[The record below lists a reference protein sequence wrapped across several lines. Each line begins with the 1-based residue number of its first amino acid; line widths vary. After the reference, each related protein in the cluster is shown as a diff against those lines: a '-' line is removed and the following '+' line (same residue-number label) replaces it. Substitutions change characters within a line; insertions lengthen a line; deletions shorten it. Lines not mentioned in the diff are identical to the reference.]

1 MNKSVDNILEECIT
15 KGSRKSFFLF
25 AGAGSGKTHSLVV
38 LLNKIRDKWEQKF
51 KIENRHVAVITY
63 TNAATDEIISRLNYS
78 PLFHVSTIHSFVWN
92 VIQSY
97 QSDIKKY
104 YLRFKE
110 EEKAELEEKIN
121 KARKKDGKTYLN
133 NVDKFDKVI
142 KSIAKIETVHKF
154 IYNPNGNNFEY
165 NALSHAE
172 VIKIGAK
179 MIVENKL
186 LQEIIAQQY
195 PFLLID
201 ESQDT
206 KKELVQAFFELERN
220 FGGENF
226 TLGFIGD
233 QKQRIYTD
241 GEERITTIIP
251 KEWETPVKPINYR
264 CDKRIIKL
272 SNKISE
278 SIEQNATQNPRENA
292 EEGFVH
298 LFLIRNNDEMNKFEK
313 EANVVLSMKEL
324 TGDDKWSMEDNNVK
338 ILTLEHMMA
347 ARRLGFED
355 FLGIMRRVDKYS
367 QTLLQG
373 KVDDMDVFTKLSFPL
388 IDSLKKGDN
397 LSALNLLKSYSP
409 LLINLAPDKAYETL
423 SKCRKILDGLQKMD
437 LGRVTI
443 KEFLKNIVVT
453 NLFNVP
459 QLLIDALSVP
469 LESLEEQNDKVLY
482 AWCSVMNLP
491 VIQIVNFNNYIN
503 GNSMFGTHQGV
514 KGLEFDRVLVIIDEK
529 ESNMPLFNYNKLFGV
544 EPLSTTDIN
553 NRKEGKET
561 TIERTMR
568 LFYVACTRARHSLA
582 IAIYTDNPE
591 IIKQTVTRNGWF
603 DSAEISIM

>member
-1 MNKSVDNILEECIT
+1 MNKPVDKILEECIT

-25 AGAGSGKTHSLVV
+25 AGAGSGKTYSLVV

-110 EEKAELEEKIN
+110 DEKVELEEKIN
-121 KARKKDGKTYLN
+121 KARKKEGKTYLN

-278 SIEQNATQNPRENA
+278 SIEQNATQNPRESA

-313 EANVVLSMKEL
+313 EANVVLSMKDL
-324 TGDDKWSMEDNNVK
+324 TGDDKWSIEGNNIK

-355 FLGIMRRVDKYS
+355 FFGIMRRVDKYS

-409 LLINLAPDKAYETL
+409 LLMNLPPDKAYETL
-423 SKCRKILDGLQKMD
+423 SKCREILDGLQKMD
-437 LGRVTI
+437 LGEVTI
-443 KEFLKNIVVT
+443 KEFLKNIIET

-459 QLLIDALSVP
+459 QLLIDALSTP
-469 LESLEEQNDKVLY
+469 LESLEEQNDEVLY
-482 AWCSVMNLP
+482 AWGSVMDLP
-491 VIQIVNFNNYIN
+491 VIQILRFNNYIN
-503 GNSMFGTHQGV
+503 GYSMFGTHQGV

-529 ESNMPLFNYNKLFGV
+529 ESNMFLFNYNKLFGV
-544 EPLSTTDIN
+544 EPLSATDIN

-561 TIERTMR
+561 TLERTTR
-568 LFYVACTRARHSLA
+568 LFYVACTRARHALA
-582 IAIYTDNPE
+582 IVVYTDEPE
-591 IIKQTVTRNGWF
+591 IIKRNVIDNGWF
-603 DSAEISIM
+603 THDEISIL

>member
-1 MNKSVDNILEECIT
+1 M
-15 KGSRKSFFLF
+15 
-25 AGAGSGKTHSLVV
+25 
-38 LLNKIRDKWEQKF
+38 
-51 KIENRHVAVITY
+51 AVITY

-121 KARKKDGKTYLN
+121 KARKKEGKTYLN
-133 NVDKFDKVI
+133 NVDKFGKVI

-292 EEGFVH
+292 EEGLVH
-298 LFLIRNNDEMNKFEK
+298 LFLIRNDDEMNKFEK
-313 EANVVLSMKEL
+313 EASVVLSMKEL
-324 TGDDKWSMEDNNVK
+324 TSDDKWSMEDNNIK

-347 ARRLGFED
+347 ARRLGFEE
-355 FLGIMRRVDKYS
+355 FFGIMRHVDKYS

-373 KVDDMDVFTKLSFPL
+373 KVDDMDVFSKLSFPL

-397 LSALNLLKSYSP
+397 LYALNLLKSYSP
-409 LLINLAPDKAYETL
+409 LLMNLPADKAYETL
-423 SKCRKILDGLQKMD
+423 SKCREILNGLQKMD
-437 LGRVTI
+437 LGKVTI
-443 KEFLKNIVVT
+443 KEFLKNIVEA

-469 LESLEEQNDKVLY
+469 LESLDEQNDEVLY
-482 AWCSVMNLP
+482 AWVSAMNLP
-491 VIQIVNFNNYIN
+491 VIQILRFNNYIN

-529 ESNMPLFNYNKLFGV
+529 ESNMFLFNYNKLFGV
-544 EPLSTTDIN
+544 EPLSATDIN

-603 DSAEISIM
+603 DSDEISIM

>member
-1 MNKSVDNILEECIT
+1 MNKPVDKILEECIT

-25 AGAGSGKTHSLVV
+25 AGAGSGKTYSLVV

-104 YLRFKE
+104 YLRFKDD
-110 EEKAELEEKIN
+110 EKVELEEKIN
-121 KARKKDGKTYLN
+121 KARKKEGKTYLN

-278 SIEQNATQNPRENA
+278 SIEQNATQNPRESA

-313 EANVVLSMKEL
+313 EANVVLSMKDL
-324 TGDDKWSMEDNNVK
+324 TGDDKWSIEGNNIK

-409 LLINLAPDKAYETL
+409 LLMNLPPDKAYETL
-423 SKCRKILDGLQKMD
+423 SKCREILDGLQKMD
-437 LGRVTI
+437 LGEVTI
-443 KEFLKNIVVT
+443 KEFLKNIIET

-459 QLLIDALSVP
+459 QLLIDALSTP
-469 LESLEEQNDKVLY
+469 LESLEEQNDEVLY
-482 AWCSVMNLP
+482 AWGSVMDLP
-491 VIQIVNFNNYIN
+491 VIQILRFNNYIN
-503 GNSMFGTHQGV
+503 GYSMFGTHQGV

-529 ESNMPLFNYNKLFGV
+529 ESNMFLFNYNKLFGV
-544 EPLSTTDIN
+544 EPLSATDIN

-561 TIERTMR
+561 TLERTTR
-568 LFYVACTRARHSLA
+568 LFYVACTRARHALA
-582 IAIYTDNPE
+582 IVVYTDEPE
-591 IIKQTVTRNGWF
+591 IIKRNVIDNGWF
-603 DSAEISIM
+603 THDEISIL

>member
-1 MNKSVDNILEECIT
+1 MNESVDKILEECIT

-38 LLNKIRDKWEQKF
+38 LLNKIRDKWGQKF

-186 LQEIIAQQY
+186 LQKIIAQQY

-233 QKQRIYTD
+233 QK
-241 GEERITTIIP
+241 
-251 KEWETPVKPINYR
+251 
-264 CDKRIIKL
+264 
-272 SNKISE
+272 
-278 SIEQNATQNPRENA
+278 
-292 EEGFVH
+292 
-298 LFLIRNNDEMNKFEK
+298 
-313 EANVVLSMKEL
+313 
-324 TGDDKWSMEDNNVK
+324 
-338 ILTLEHMMA
+338 
-347 ARRLGFED
+347 
-355 FLGIMRRVDKYS
+355 
-367 QTLLQG
+367 
-373 KVDDMDVFTKLSFPL
+373 
-388 IDSLKKGDN
+388 
-397 LSALNLLKSYSP
+397 
-409 LLINLAPDKAYETL
+409 
-423 SKCRKILDGLQKMD
+423 
-437 LGRVTI
+437 
-443 KEFLKNIVVT
+443 
-453 NLFNVP
+453 
-459 QLLIDALSVP
+459 
-469 LESLEEQNDKVLY
+469 
-482 AWCSVMNLP
+482 
-491 VIQIVNFNNYIN
+491 
-503 GNSMFGTHQGV
+503 
-514 KGLEFDRVLVIIDEK
+514 
-529 ESNMPLFNYNKLFGV
+529 
-544 EPLSTTDIN
+544 
-553 NRKEGKET
+553 
-561 TIERTMR
+561 
-568 LFYVACTRARHSLA
+568 
-582 IAIYTDNPE
+582 
-591 IIKQTVTRNGWF
+591 
-603 DSAEISIM
+603 

>member
-298 LFLIRNNDEMNKFEK
+298 LFLIRNNDEVNKFEK
-313 EANVVLSMKEL
+313 EVNVVLSMKEL

-373 KVDDMDVFTKLSFPL
+373 KVDAMDVFTKLSFPL

>member
-1 MNKSVDNILEECIT
+1 MNKSVDKILEECIT

-25 AGAGSGKTHSLVV
+25 AGAGSGKTYSLVV
-38 LLNKIRDKWEQKF
+38 LLNKIRDKWGQKF

-63 TNAATDEIISRLNYS
+63 TNAATDEINSRLNYS

-104 YLRFKE
+104 YLKFKE
-110 EEKAELEEKIN
+110 EEKAELEEKIK
-121 KARKKDGKTYLN
+121 KARKKEGKTYLN
-133 NVDKFDKVI
+133 NVDKFNKVT
-142 KSIAKIETVHKF
+142 KGIAKIETVHKF

-186 LQEIIAQQY
+186 LQEIIVQQY

-233 QKQRIYTD
+233 QKQRIYTG
-241 GEERITTIIP
+241 GEDRITTIIP
-251 KEWETPVKPINYR
+251 KEWETPIKPINYR

-292 EEGFVH
+292 EEGLVH
-298 LFLIRNNDEMNKFEK
+298 LFLIRNDDEMNKFEK
-313 EANVVLSMKEL
+313 EASVVLSMKEL
-324 TGDDKWSMEDNNVK
+324 TSDNKWSMENNNIK

-355 FLGIMRRVDKYS
+355 FFGIMRHVDKYS

-373 KVDDMDVFTKLSFPL
+373 KVDDMDVFSKLSFPL
-388 IDSLKKGDN
+388 IDSLKNGDN
-397 LSALNLLKSYSP
+397 LNALNLLKSYSP
-409 LLINLAPDKAYETL
+409 LLINLPPDKAYETL
-423 SKCRKILDGLQKMD
+423 SKCREILDGLQKMD
-437 LGRVTI
+437 LGKVTI
-443 KEFLKNIVVT
+443 KEFLKNIVEA

-459 QLLIDALSVP
+459 QLLIDALSVS
-469 LESLEEQNDKVLY
+469 LESLDEQSDEVLY
-482 AWCSVMNLP
+482 AWVSAMNLP
-491 VIQIVNFNNYIN
+491 VIQILRFNNYIN

-529 ESNMPLFNYNKLFGV
+529 ESNMFLFNYNKLFGV
-544 EPLSTTDIN
+544 EPLSATDIN

-591 IIKQTVTRNGWF
+591 VIRQTVIENGWF
-603 DSAEISIM
+603 NPDEISTI

>member
-1 MNKSVDNILEECIT
+1 M
-15 KGSRKSFFLF
+15 G
-25 AGAGSGKTHSLVV
+25 
-38 LLNKIRDKWEQKF
+38 QKF

-121 KARKKDGKTYLN
+121 KARKKEGKTYLN
-133 NVDKFDKVI
+133 NVDKIGKVI

-292 EEGFVH
+292 EEGLVH
-298 LFLIRNNDEMNKFEK
+298 LFLIRNDDEMNKFEK
-313 EANVVLSMKEL
+313 EASVVLSMKEL
-324 TGDDKWSMEDNNVK
+324 TSDDKWSMEDNNIK

-347 ARRLGFED
+347 ARRLGFEE
-355 FLGIMRRVDKYS
+355 FFGIMRHVDKYS

-373 KVDDMDVFTKLSFPL
+373 KVDDMDVFSKLSFPL

-397 LSALNLLKSYSP
+397 LYALNLLKSYSP
-409 LLINLAPDKAYETL
+409 LLRNLPADKAYETL
-423 SKCRKILDGLQKMD
+423 SKCREILNGLQKMD
-437 LGRVTI
+437 LGKVTI
-443 KEFLKNIVVT
+443 KEFLKNIVEA

-469 LESLEEQNDKVLY
+469 LESLDEQNDEVLY
-482 AWCSVMNLP
+482 AWVSAMNLP
-491 VIQIVNFNNYIN
+491 VIQILRFNNYIN

-529 ESNMPLFNYNKLFGV
+529 ESNMFLFNYNKLFGV
-544 EPLSTTDIN
+544 EPLSATDIN

-603 DSAEISIM
+603 DSDEISIM

>member
-1 MNKSVDNILEECIT
+1 MNKPVDKILEECIT

-25 AGAGSGKTHSLVV
+25 AGAGSGKTYSLVV

-110 EEKAELEEKIN
+110 DEKVELEEKIN
-121 KARKKDGKTYLN
+121 KARKKEGKTYLN

-278 SIEQNATQNPRENA
+278 SIEQNATQNPRESA

-313 EANVVLSMKEL
+313 EANVVLSMKDL
-324 TGDDKWSMEDNNVK
+324 TGDDKWSIEGNNIK

-409 LLINLAPDKAYETL
+409 LLMNLPPDKAYETL
-423 SKCRKILDGLQKMD
+423 SKCREILDGLQKMD
-437 LGRVTI
+437 LGEVTI
-443 KEFLKNIVVT
+443 KEFLKNIIET

-459 QLLIDALSVP
+459 QLLIDALSTP
-469 LESLEEQNDKVLY
+469 LESLEEQNDEVLY
-482 AWCSVMNLP
+482 AWGSVMDLP
-491 VIQIVNFNNYIN
+491 VIQILRFNNYIN
-503 GNSMFGTHQGV
+503 GYSMFGTHQGV

-529 ESNMPLFNYNKLFGV
+529 ESNMFLFNYNKLFGV
-544 EPLSTTDIN
+544 EPLSATDIN

-561 TIERTMR
+561 TLERTTR
-568 LFYVACTRARHSLA
+568 LFYVACTRARHALA
-582 IAIYTDNPE
+582 IVVYTDEPE
-591 IIKQTVTRNGWF
+591 IIKRNVIDNGWF
-603 DSAEISIM
+603 THDEISIL

>member
-1 MNKSVDNILEECIT
+1 M
-15 KGSRKSFFLF
+15 
-25 AGAGSGKTHSLVV
+25 
-38 LLNKIRDKWEQKF
+38 
-51 KIENRHVAVITY
+51 AVITY

-121 KARKKDGKTYLN
+121 KARKKEGKTYLN
-133 NVDKFDKVI
+133 NVDKFGKVI

-292 EEGFVH
+292 EEGLVH
-298 LFLIRNNDEMNKFEK
+298 LFLIRNDDEMNKFEK
-313 EANVVLSMKEL
+313 EASVVLSMKEL
-324 TGDDKWSMEDNNVK
+324 TSDDKWSMEDNNIK

-347 ARRLGFED
+347 ARRLGFEE
-355 FLGIMRRVDKYS
+355 FFGIMRHVDKYS

-373 KVDDMDVFTKLSFPL
+373 KVDDMDVFSKLSFPL

-397 LSALNLLKSYSP
+397 LYALNLLKSYSP
-409 LLINLAPDKAYETL
+409 LLMNLPADKAYETL
-423 SKCRKILDGLQKMD
+423 SKCREILNGLQKMD
-437 LGRVTI
+437 LGKVTI
-443 KEFLKNIVVT
+443 KEFLKNIVEA

-469 LESLEEQNDKVLY
+469 LESLDEQNDEVLY
-482 AWCSVMNLP
+482 AWVSAMNLP
-491 VIQIVNFNNYIN
+491 VIQILRFNNYIN

-529 ESNMPLFNYNKLFGV
+529 ESNMFLFNYNKLFGV
-544 EPLSTTDIN
+544 EPLSATDID

-603 DSAEISIM
+603 DSDEISIM